1 MAQLIDESASLPEL
15 LDVGREPPQELES
28 DEVRSKHNTEV
39 ERTVKIKQETRTANS
54 QS

>member
-28 DEVRSKHNTEV
+28 DEVRSKHNTEASREDRV
-39 ERTVKIKQETRTANS
+39 NQTRNPCC
-54 QS
+54 